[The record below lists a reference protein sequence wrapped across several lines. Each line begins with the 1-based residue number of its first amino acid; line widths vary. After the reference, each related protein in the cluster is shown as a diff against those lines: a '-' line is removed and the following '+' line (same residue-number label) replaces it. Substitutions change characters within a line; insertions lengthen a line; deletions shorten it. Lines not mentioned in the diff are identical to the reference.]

1 MSEESKNL
9 TASAEPAKEVAV
21 KKTDKPQKKAKKPN
35 VFARIGKWF
44 HELKV
49 EAKKVV
55 WPSGKS
61 VWKNTLVVIVVLVI
75 LCAVVTVL
83 DLGFGG
89 LRDLLAQ
96 LLA

>member
-1 MSEESKNL
+1 MSENNKDL
-9 TASAEPAKEVAV
+9 TTSQE
-21 KKTDKPQKKAKKPN
+21 KKVQKKDKKPG

-55 WPSGKS
+55 WPNKQT
-61 VWKNTLVVIVVLVI
+61 VIKNTVIVIIALIV

-83 DLGFGG
+83 DVVFGG
-89 LRDLLAQ
+89 VRDLIARLV
-96 LLA
+96 

>member
-1 MSEESKNL
+1 MSENNKDL
-9 TASAEPAKEVAV
+9 TTSQE
-21 KKTDKPQKKAKKPN
+21 KKVQKKDKKPG

-55 WPSGKS
+55 WPNKQT
-61 VWKNTLVVIVVLVI
+61 VIKNTVVVIVALIV

-83 DLGFGG
+83 DVVFGG
-89 LRDLLAQ
+89 IRDLLAQ
-96 LLA
+96 LV